1 MVTLAQIPMPIK
13 IGTTF
18 QNKLHPSGEVGEE
31 GRGQVGGGGPPAST
45 TITVLPIL
53 PSGGGNSGRFRN
65 VAKKG
70 CRVTKVETH

>member
-1 MVTLAQIPMPIK
+1 MTRMVSRDGDVGAED
-13 IGTTF
+13 
-18 QNKLHPSGEVGEE
+18 SGEVGED